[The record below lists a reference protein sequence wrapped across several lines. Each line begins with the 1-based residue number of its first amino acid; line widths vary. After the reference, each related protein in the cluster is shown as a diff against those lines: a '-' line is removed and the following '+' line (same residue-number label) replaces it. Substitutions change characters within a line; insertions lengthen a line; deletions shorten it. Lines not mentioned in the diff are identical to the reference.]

1 MTEEFTTAHAS
12 ASTSSEAATR
22 RTRALLAC
30 GVVAGPLFIVV
41 GLLQAFTRE
50 GFDLR
55 RHPISLLSNGGLG
68 WIQITSFVVSG
79 LLFLALAVGIR
90 QALHPGRGGGWGPVL
105 VGLVGVGMIAAGFFV
120 ADPADGFPPGTPAGR
135 PATLSSHGAL
145 HFVAAGAAFLSLIA
159 ACFVVARRSAAL
171 RQRGWAAY
179 SVATGVVF
187 LAAWLAV
194 LVSPNN
200 DAVNVAFAVGVLHG
214 LAWLSLTAAR
224 LREPDP
230 GGTWV
235 PRPKQQ
241 PGNLSA
247 DRQ

>member
-1 MTEEFTTAHAS
+1 MTEEFTTAHAGAS
-12 ASTSSEAATR
+12 ASSEPATR

-30 GVVAGPLFIVV
+30 GTVAGPLFIAV

-55 RHPISLLSNGGLG
+55 RHPISLLSNGDLG
-68 WIQITSFVVSG
+68 WIQITSFIVNG
-79 LLFLALAVGIR
+79 LLFLALAVGMR
-90 QALHPGRGGGWGPVL
+90 QALHPGRGGTWGPLL

-120 ADPADGFPPGTPAGR
+120 ADPADGFPPGTPLGR
-135 PATLSSHGAL
+135 PATLSWHGTL
-145 HFVAAGAAFLSLIA
+145 HFVAAGVAFLSLIA

-171 RQRGWAAY
+171 GQRGWAQY

-187 LAAWLAV
+187 LATWLAV
-194 LVSPNN
+194 FVWPDN

-224 LREPDP
+224 LRTD
-230 GGTWV
+230 
-235 PRPKQQ
+235 
-241 PGNLSA
+241 LSDA
-247 DRQ
+247 R